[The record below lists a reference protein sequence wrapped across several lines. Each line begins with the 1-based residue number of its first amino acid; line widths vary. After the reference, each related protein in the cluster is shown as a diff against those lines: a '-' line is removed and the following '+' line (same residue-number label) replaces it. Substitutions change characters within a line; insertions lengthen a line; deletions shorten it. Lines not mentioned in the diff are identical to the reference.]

1 MGPRSPDG
9 ASKPP
14 SLRFLVESS
23 RRVPSVLDGARDQ
36 PRPTGPSAVLV
47 VHGMGQQ
54 TKFETLDLLVQGLV
68 RAIGLTPFD
77 QPRARLVELAGERLH
92 RVELKLRRDGREHE
106 LHLYEAYWAPLTEG
120 QVTLRDVVYLLS
132 MAAVNGIRNGSTE
145 FCRWLFHSRVT
156 FPPQIRTV
164 IALIIG
170 LLALFA
176 LVVINLTI
184 GVVAAARW
192 ALGIQKGLVGD
203 GLYGDLSTTLNVL
216 FVLVALFGVV
226 LGIGRLARG
235 AFGFVR
241 LAVAGASIAVFAL
254 ALAVTIATGVAIP
267 LFFFLHS
274 QPGPAA
280 DLPLLPSAL
289 GLKRV
294 DLFDAFVE
302 LAVFALLL
310 AAVVV
315 AALAGLVR
323 FLRLWWAP
331 PALESRPVLTAV
343 FVLVFALLMGGLA
356 IEIGGLT
363 LTDWDRPKNAAAIGR
378 GIVWV
383 LLVVVSFVVRRVMVQ
398 YVGDLAAYVQP
409 HALDRFKALRDEI
422 KAEVYKSMRA
432 IYRAGSWRGFT
443 YERIAVVGHSLG
455 SVIAY
460 DVLNQLINEDEL
472 AGDGPP
478 ASLDTVKRTSLFLT
492 FGSPLDKTAF
502 AFAAQREQSETRYA
516 LAATA
521 QPLIRDTSLRP
532 AWINVYSPWDL
543 ISGALEFYD
552 PPRRPDRSPDPK
564 AVCNKSD
571 PDARTLFLAHLEY
584 WEGTLVFQTLLEA
597 LAAGKKRVAAPARS
611 MKVWI
616 FGWSRRRS
624 TP

>member
-132 MAAVNGIRNGSTE
+132 MAAVNGIRNGSTT
-145 FCRWLFHSRVT
+145 FWRWLFGNLVT

-164 IALIIG
+164 IALIVG

-176 LVVINLTI
+176 LATINLTI

-192 ALGIQKGLVGD
+192 AFGVRQGLVGD

-216 FVLVALFGVV
+216 FVVIVLFGVV
-226 LGIGRLARG
+226 LAIGRLARR

-241 LAVAGASIAVFAL
+241 LAVAVASVAAFAVAL
-254 ALAVTIATGVAIP
+254 VATIATGIAIP

-274 QPGPAA
+274 QPGSAA
-280 DLPLLPSAL
+280 DLPLIPSAL

-294 DLFDAFVE
+294 VRFDAFVE
-302 LAVFALLL
+302 LAVFAILL
-310 AAVVV
+310 AAVALVALAWVV
-315 AALAGLVR
+315 RFLCAWWKPPAPESRPGLTAFFVLLFAGLV
-323 FLRLWWAP
+323 
-331 PALESRPVLTAV
+331 V
-343 FVLVFALLMGGLA
+343 GLA

-363 LTDWDRPKNAAAIGR
+363 LTDWGRATNPGPIGR
-378 GIVWV
+378 GIVWF
-383 LLVVVSFVVRRVMVQ
+383 LLVIVSFVVRRVMVE

-409 HALDRFKALRDEI
+409 HALDRFQALRDEI

-432 IYRAGSWRGFT
+432 IYRAGNWRGFT

-460 DVLNQLINEDEL
+460 DTLNQLINEDEL
-472 AGDGPP
+472 AGFGPP
-478 ASLDTVKRTSLFLT
+478 TSLDAVRRTSLFLT

-502 AFAAQREQSETRYA
+502 AFGAQRKQSATRYA

-521 QPLIRDTSLRP
+521 QPLIRHTNRP
-532 AWINVYSPWDL
+532 TWVNVYSRWDL

-552 PPRRPDRSPDPK
+552 PPRGSDGSCDPK
-564 AVCNKSD
+564 AVCNRSD
-571 PDARTLFLAHLEY
+571 PDAKTLFLAHLEY
-584 WEGTLVFQTLLEA
+584 WEGTLVFDALLDA
-597 LAAGKKRVAAPARS
+597 LDPGTTRVIAPAGARGTP
-611 MKVWI
+611 V
-616 FGWSRRRS
+616 RR
-624 TP
+624 

>member
-1 MGPRSPDG
+1 
-9 ASKPP
+9 
-14 SLRFLVESS
+14 
-23 RRVPSVLDGARDQ
+23 
-36 PRPTGPSAVLV
+36 
-47 VHGMGQQ
+47 MGQQ

-68 RAIGLTPFD
+68 RAIGQRPID

-92 RVELKLRRDGREHE
+92 RVELEFRREDEEQEE

-120 QVTLRDVVYLLS
+120 RITLRDVVYLLS
-132 MAAVNGIRNGSTE
+132 MAAVSGIRNGSTE
-145 FCRWLFHSRVT
+145 FCRWLFGHRVT

-176 LVVINLTI
+176 LAMINFTI

-192 ALGIQKGLVGD
+192 ALGVRQGLVGD

-226 LGIGRLARG
+226 LGISRLVRG

-241 LAVAGASIAVFAL
+241 LAAAGASVVAFAVTL
-254 ALAVTIATGVAIP
+254 AGTIATGVAIP

-289 GLKRV
+289 GLKLV
-294 DLFDAFVE
+294 DRFDAFVE
-302 LAVFALLL
+302 LAVFAILL

-315 AALAGLVR
+315 AALAWLGR
-323 FLRLWWAP
+323 FLRAWWTP
-331 PALESRPVLTAV
+331 PAPESRPFLTAV
-343 FVLVFALLMGGLA
+343 FVLVVFAGLLVGLA
-356 IEIGGLT
+356 LEIGGLT
-363 LTDWDRPKNAAAIGR
+363 LPDWGRPKNVGAIGR
-378 GIVWV
+378 GIVWA
-383 LLVVVSFVVRRVMVQ
+383 LLVVVSFVVRRVIVQ

-409 HALDRFKALRDEI
+409 HALDRFQALRDEI
-422 KAEVYKSMRA
+422 KAQVYKSLRA
-432 IYRAGSWRGFT
+432 IYRAGNWRGFT
-443 YERIAVVGHSLG
+443 YQRIVVVGHSLG

-460 DVLNQLINEDEL
+460 DVLNQLISDDEL
-472 AGDGPP
+472 AGAGPP
-478 ASLDTVKRTSLFLT
+478 ESLDAVKRTSLFLT

-502 AFAAQREQSETRYA
+502 AFGAQREQTETRST

-532 AWINVYSPWDL
+532 TWINVYSPWDL

-552 PPRRPDRSPDPK
+552 PPKRPDRSRDPK

-584 WEGTLVFQTLLEA
+584 WEGTLVFKTLLDA
-597 LAAGKKRVAAPARS
+597 LGAVEERVTAPARYRIIRT
-611 MKVWI
+611 WR
-616 FGWSRRRS
+616 WLRRQS

>member
-1 MGPRSPDG
+1 
-9 ASKPP
+9 
-14 SLRFLVESS
+14 
-23 RRVPSVLDGARDQ
+23 
-36 PRPTGPSAVLV
+36 
-47 VHGMGQQ
+47 MGQQ

-132 MAAVNGIRNGSTE
+132 MAAVNGIRNGSTT
-145 FCRWLFHSRVT
+145 FWRWLFGNLVT

-164 IALIIG
+164 IALIVG

-176 LVVINLTI
+176 LATINLTI

-192 ALGIQKGLVGD
+192 AFGVRQGLVGD

-216 FVLVALFGVV
+216 FVVIVLFGVV
-226 LGIGRLARG
+226 LAIGRLARR

-241 LAVAGASIAVFAL
+241 LAVAVASVAAFAVAL
-254 ALAVTIATGVAIP
+254 VATIATGIAIP

-274 QPGPAA
+274 QPGSAA
-280 DLPLLPSAL
+280 DLPLIPSAL

-294 DLFDAFVE
+294 VRFDAFVE
-302 LAVFALLL
+302 LAVFAILL
-310 AAVVV
+310 AAVALVALAWVV
-315 AALAGLVR
+315 RFLCAWWKPPAPESRPGLTAFFVLLFAGLV
-323 FLRLWWAP
+323 
-331 PALESRPVLTAV
+331 V
-343 FVLVFALLMGGLA
+343 GLA

-363 LTDWDRPKNAAAIGR
+363 LTDWGRATNPGPIGR
-378 GIVWV
+378 GIVWF
-383 LLVVVSFVVRRVMVQ
+383 LLVIVSFVVRRVMVE

-409 HALDRFKALRDEI
+409 HALDRFQALRDEI

-432 IYRAGSWRGFT
+432 IYRAGNWRGFT

-460 DVLNQLINEDEL
+460 DTLNQLINEDEL
-472 AGDGPP
+472 AGFGPP
-478 ASLDTVKRTSLFLT
+478 TSLDAVRRTSLFLT

-502 AFAAQREQSETRYA
+502 AFGAQRKQSATRYA

-521 QPLIRDTSLRP
+521 QPLIRHTNRP
-532 AWINVYSPWDL
+532 TWVNVYSRWDL

-552 PPRRPDRSPDPK
+552 PPRGSDGSCDPK
-564 AVCNKSD
+564 AVCNRSD
-571 PDARTLFLAHLEY
+571 PDAKTLFLAHLEY
-584 WEGTLVFQTLLEA
+584 WEGTLVFDTLLDA
-597 LAAGKKRVAAPARS
+597 LDPGTTRVIAPAGARGTP
-611 MKVWI
+611 V
-616 FGWSRRRS
+616 RR
-624 TP
+624 